1 MSYTGLCGWMDGI
14 FSGDG
19 TVRALGTV
27 KLNGTVSNINR

>member
-1 MSYTGLCGWMDGI
+1 MDGI

-27 KLNGTVSNINR
+27 KLNGTVLVVFDLDV